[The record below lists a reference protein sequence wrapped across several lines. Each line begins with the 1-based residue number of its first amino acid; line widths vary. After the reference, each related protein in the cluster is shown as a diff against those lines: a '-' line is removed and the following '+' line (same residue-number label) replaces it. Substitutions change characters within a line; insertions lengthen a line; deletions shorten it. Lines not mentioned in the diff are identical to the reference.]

1 MCPNTELFQVSIFLY
16 ADWIQE
22 NTKIP
27 EKTPYLDTFHA
38 VSVLTFYP
46 VDTYLFKV
54 NNRKTRTMVWNLFKA
69 NIKEALERHHWK
81 SSFKSFWCLYCLLW
95 TNFTHCSVVSIAD
108 FYQLNVYWALIL
120 PGIKKLGKS
129 ASASVSA
136 KI

>member
-69 NIKEALERHHWK
+69 NIK
-81 SSFKSFWCLYCLLW
+81 
-95 TNFTHCSVVSIAD
+95 
-108 FYQLNVYWALIL
+108 
-120 PGIKKLGKS
+120 GIRTTSLKV
-129 ASASVSA
+129 A
-136 KI
+136 I